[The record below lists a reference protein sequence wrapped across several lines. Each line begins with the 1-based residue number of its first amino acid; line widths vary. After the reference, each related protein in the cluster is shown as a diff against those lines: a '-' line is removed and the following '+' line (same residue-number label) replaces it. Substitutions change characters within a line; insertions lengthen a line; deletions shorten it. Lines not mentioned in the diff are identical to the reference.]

1 MGIGF
6 AGAGGLLVW
15 MCFGWIFSPEGQE
28 QELEGAASQRGSR
41 ALFRSVCVFEAFY
54 GESWRWEEDAG
65 GRALIRARLS
75 RGFWAVEP
83 NGT

>member
-15 MCFGWIFSPEGQE
+15 MCFGWIFSLEDQEG
-28 QELEGAASQRGSR
+28 ELEGAASMRDSC

-54 GESWRWEEDAG
+54 GESWRWEEDGGAG
-65 GRALIRARLS
+65 RLS
-75 RGFWAVEP
+75 GRG
-83 NGT
+83 